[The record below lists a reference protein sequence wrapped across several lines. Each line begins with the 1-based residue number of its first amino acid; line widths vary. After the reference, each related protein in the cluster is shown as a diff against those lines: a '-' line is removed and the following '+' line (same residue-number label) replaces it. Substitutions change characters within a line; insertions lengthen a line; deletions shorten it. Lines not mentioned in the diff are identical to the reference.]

1 MTILITG
8 AAGFIGFSLAA
19 RLLGEGKRVV
29 GLDNLSPYYDVA
41 LKRARLD
48 ILHRHPGFRFE
59 LLDIADRGAVEALF
73 AGETFDLIVH
83 LAAQAGVRYSL
94 EAPLA
99 YVDANLVGFSHIL
112 EGARLQRVPHFVF
125 ASSSSVYGANTK
137 LPFSES
143 DNVDQPITLYGATKK
158 ANELSAH
165 SYAHLFGLPCT
176 GLRFF
181 TVYGP
186 WGRPDMALTKFT
198 KAILAGEPI
207 TVYNHGDLV
216 RDFTYIDDVVEA
228 IVRVM
233 ALPPARSPEAA
244 GAEDGSAAPYRIFN
258 VGNSRPVELLHYIRT
273 IEACLGRT
281 ARLQLLP
288 MQPGDMAATQSDTTR
303 LERATGYRPT
313 TTVEQGI
320 RRFVD
325 WYLGHYQ
332 IGRASE
338 TVP

>member
-1 MTILITG
+1 MTVLVTG
-8 AAGFIGFSLAA
+8 AAGFIGFSLAS
-19 RLLGEGKRVV
+19 RLLRVGESVF

-41 LKRARLD
+41 LKEARLD
-48 ILHRHPGFRFE
+48 LLKRHADFRFAAV
-59 LLDIADRGAVEALF
+59 DIADRAAIENLF
-73 AGETFDLIVH
+73 ASEQFDTIVH
-83 LAAQAGVRYSL
+83 LAAQAGVRHSL

-99 YVDANLVGFSHIL
+99 YVDANLVGFAHIL
-112 EGARLQRVPHFVF
+112 EGARAQRVRHFVF
-125 ASSSSVYGANTK
+125 ASSSSVYGANRK

-158 ANELSAH
+158 ANELTAH
-165 SYAHLFGLPCT
+165 SYSHLFGLPCT

-186 WGRPDMALTKFT
+186 WGRPDMALFKFT

-207 TVYNHGDLV
+207 SVFNEGRMV

-233 ALPPARSPEAA
+233 AIPPVRGQSGEPGEAPEA
-244 GAEDGSAAPYRIFN
+244 EDSGAPYRIFN
-258 VGNSRPVELLHYIRT
+258 VGNSRPVELLHYVRT
-273 IEACLGRT
+273 LEACLGRE

-288 MQPGDMAATQSDTTR
+288 MQRGDMAATQADISR
-303 LERATGYRPT
+303 LERAIGYRPA
-313 TTVEQGI
+313 TTVEEGI

-325 WYLGHYQ
+325 WYLAHY
-332 IGRASE
+332 AAAL
-338 TVP
+338 

>member
-1 MTILITG
+1 MTVLVTG

-19 RLLGEGKRVV
+19 RLLRQGERVF
-29 GLDNLSPYYDVA
+29 GIDNLSPYYDVA
-41 LKRARLD
+41 LKEARLD
-48 ILHRHPGFRFE
+48 
-59 LLDIADRGAVEALF
+59 LLKAYPAFDFAPIDVADRAAVAGLF
-73 AGETFDLIVH
+73 ANQQVDEIVH

-99 YVDANLVGFSHIL
+99 YVDANLVGFAHIL
-112 EGARLQRVPHFVF
+112 EGARAQRVRHLVF
-125 ASSSSVYGANTK
+125 ASSSAVYGANRK

-158 ANELSAH
+158 ANELAAH

-198 KAILAGEPI
+198 KAILAGDPI
-207 TVYNHGDLV
+207 PVYNEGRLV

-233 ALPPARSPEAA
+233 AIPPAA
-244 GAEDGSAAPYRIFN
+244 GHGEPDDLPASGAPYRIFN
-258 VGNSRPVELLHYIRT
+258 VGNSRPVELIHYIRT
-273 IEACLGRT
+273 IEACLGRS

-288 MQPGDMAATQSDTTR
+288 MQAGDMIATQADTSR
-303 LERATGYRPT
+303 LEKAIGYRPT

-325 WYLGHYQ
+325 WYLAHYHVA
-332 IGRASE
+332 I
-338 TVP
+338 